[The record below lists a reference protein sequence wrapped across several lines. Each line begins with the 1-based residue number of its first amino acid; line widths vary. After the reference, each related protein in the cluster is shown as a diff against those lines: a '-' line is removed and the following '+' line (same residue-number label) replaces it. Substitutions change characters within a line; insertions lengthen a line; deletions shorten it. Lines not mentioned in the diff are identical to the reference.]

1 MLVYFNDK
9 YIPFEDV
16 KVSPFDRAFLFSDG
30 IYEALRTYNGK
41 LFRLEEHLRRLKYSL
56 DEVGISFH
64 NFDQIENICIKLAE
78 INSTKTDYSVYIQIS
93 RGVSFPRTHHYE
105 NNLTTNVFA
114 YINPIKDNSN
124 QINNGVKVIL
134 EKDLRWLR
142 CDIKSISLLPS
153 VMTNQKAVTKNAYEA
168 ILFRDDFI
176 TEGSHTN
183 FFAVKNDAL
192 FTAPLSNY
200 ILNGVTRKVILQIC
214 KENKID
220 FFEEYIKPNDMKTF
234 DEFFLTGTTTEITP
248 IIQID
253 DWIIGDG
260 IPGKTTRKIQKL
272 FYKEI
277 EQIR

>member
-30 IYEALRTYNGK
+30 VYEALRTYNGK
-41 LFRLEEHLRRLKYSL
+41 LFRLDEHLRRLKYSL

-105 NNLTTNVFA
+105 NNLTPNVFA

-272 FYKEI
+272 FYKEV

>member
-1 MLVYFNDK
+1 
-9 YIPFEDV
+9 
-16 KVSPFDRAFLFSDG
+16 
-30 IYEALRTYNGK
+30 
-41 LFRLEEHLRRLKYSL
+41 
-56 DEVGISFH
+56 
-64 NFDQIENICIKLAE
+64 
-78 INSTKTDYSVYIQIS
+78 
-93 RGVSFPRTHHYE
+93 
-105 NNLTTNVFA
+105 
-114 YINPIKDNSN
+114 
-124 QINNGVKVIL
+124 VIL